1 MQLIFAQALGEYGGL
16 SALTAGIQQLTSD
29 VTYWLG
35 SLTTT
40 QWIIAGIVIVGLFF
54 LTRRR

>member
-1 MQLIFAQALGEYGGL
+1 MPVVFAQSLGEYVSL
-16 SALTAGIQQLTSD
+16 SSLMSGIQQLTYEVSS
-29 VTYWLG
+29 WLG

-40 QWIIAGIVIVGLFF
+40 QWIIAAVVIVGLFF

>member
-1 MQLIFAQALGEYGGL
+1 MPVVFAQSLGEYVSL
-16 SALTAGIQQLTSD
+16 SSLMSGVQQLTYEVSS
-29 VTYWLG
+29 WLG

-40 QWIIAGIVIVGLFF
+40 QWIIAAVVIVGLFF

>member
-1 MQLIFAQALGEYGGL
+1 MQLIFAQALGEYGAL

>member
-1 MQLIFAQALGEYGGL
+1 MRVIFAQALGEYGGL
-16 SALTAGIQQLTSD
+16 SALTAGIQQLTYEVS
-29 VTYWLG
+29 YWLG

-40 QWIIAGIVIVGLFF
+40 QWIFAGVAIVGLFF